1 MENYVEL
8 GKRPFL
14 LHSDCDTMHAQKRY
28 YYGFVNGKLVT
39 VDSSIIDARQY
50 LIDYVLKPRNKV
62 MICSDRAGKNPIE
75 YLRSINA
82 DDYPDAGSPVQ
93 SRRKGMRRWRSV
105 TADGEIY

>member
-1 MENYVEL
+1 MNNS
-8 GKRPFL
+8 G
-14 LHSDCDTMHAQKRY
+14 RY

-39 VDSSIIDARQY
+39 VDFSIVDARQY
-50 LIDYVLKPRNKV
+50 LIDYVLNSRNKV

-93 SRRKGMRRWRSV
+93 SRRRGMRRWRSV
-105 TADGEIY
+105 TADGEIF

>member
-1 MENYVEL
+1 MNNS
-8 GKRPFL
+8 G
-14 LHSDCDTMHAQKRY
+14 RY

-39 VDSSIIDARQY
+39 VDTSIIDARQY
-50 LIDYVLKPRNKV
+50 LIDYILKPRNKV
-62 MICSDRAGKNPIE
+62 MICSDRAGKNIIE